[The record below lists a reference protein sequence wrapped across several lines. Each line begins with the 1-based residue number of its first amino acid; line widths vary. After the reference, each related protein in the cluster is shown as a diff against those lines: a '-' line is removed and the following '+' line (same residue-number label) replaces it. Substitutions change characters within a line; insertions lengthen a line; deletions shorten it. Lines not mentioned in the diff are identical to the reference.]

1 MTTPNINTQKSSFFQ
16 GRKMWFWTAAGLG
29 IVTLILLVIFLQ
41 SLISTT
47 KYYVL
52 NKDVAARTL
61 ITPDMLEE
69 KVVST
74 GGQPPTAVDMAT
86 VTQGETY
93 SKVALK
99 KGDVLTGSTAGDLLP
114 LRAGLPTNYVVASF
128 VTPPNAAAGGN
139 ITRGDYVDIFYINE
153 DQTSKLIFKRVL
165 IVDGSQDLSSG
176 GGSEDETT
184 TATDDTATAPYRVG
198 VPYLYTVGLTETDA
212 AKLAVASRNSG
223 ANLYVVLSSKDT
235 AEKGVKTPDDTGA
248 NINDMLSNAV
258 EDSGQDTDN
267 SFKTVKKDSESAGSS
282 DSSSSSSNSDASSD
296 ATPTDS
302 ASPSDDATSSGQ

>member
-139 ITRGDYVDIFYINE
+139 ITRGDYVDIFFVNE

-258 EDSGQDTDN
+258 EDSGKDTDD
-267 SFKTVKKDSESAGSS
+267 SFKTVKKSSESAGSS
-282 DSSSSSSNSDASSD
+282 DSSSNSDTSSD